1 MSMMIGKLNNSI
13 VYKINRKVIYRKIH
27 RYGKK
32 EYLIEISKTK
42 VKYFILSIRMNKN
55 QKTQVLEFHY
65 KQGKKLIKSAGGV
78 EALADLVRFKY
89 GTLAIQDLN
98 KLLYQTNQNGQ
109 KSMKELSIR
118 KSPREQV
125 RTDEPRK
132 MLTSTR

>member
-1 MSMMIGKLNNSI
+1 MLIEI
-13 VYKINRKVIYRKIH
+13 DRKVIYRKIH

-42 VKYFILSIRMNKN
+42 VKYFIISIRMNKN

-78 EALADLVRFKY
+78 EALADLIKFKY

-98 KLLYQTNQNGQ
+98 KLLYQSSQNGQ
-109 KSMKELSIR
+109 KSMKELAIR
-118 KSPREQV
+118 KSPRGQV
-125 RTDEPRK
+125 RTDEPKK
-132 MLTSTR
+132 MLTTTR